1 MKKFTLAVA
10 ALCIAASSLAQA
22 PAQAPDYSSYTWKD
36 LGEGTMSDFVLCN
49 LVVGFFNDPVKVQ
62 VQESEQ
68 VSGVYRILKP
78 WSAIENVPFDESLN
92 QIIIDASDP
101 EYVKVPAQKAPIET
115 GGLGETWYCS
125 YTYWG
130 EEIIGKKDLFIEMQ
144 PDKVL
149 KLKDGVIKFTQNC
162 MAVMYPEGEDSASG
176 IAPGVW
182 TYTNMEYEGY
192 LVLPDGSG
200 EVAEEWN
207 DLGTG
212 RFLDGFL
219 ERTFDPSYTPVELE
233 VQIMENKNVPGVYK
247 VVDAFK
253 HSAATGRDLILDAR
267 QPDFVRIEEQ
277 NTGVNTTNGW
287 LYILSVSTNG
297 EYTTYQEMVDAFPSY
312 AERNITKDERGIYI
326 PTNSILFTFPTSGD
340 YVCYP
345 TTDALYSYIIFPGYD
360 SIESVGADETDGP
373 AEYFNLQGIRVESPV
388 AGQLMIVRKGTKTYK
403 TIIR

>member
-78 WSAIENVPFDESLN
+78 WSAIDGVPFDESLN

-101 EYVKVPAQKAPIET
+101 EYVMVPAQKAPIET

-125 YTYWG
+125 YTDWAVNV
-130 EEIIGKKDLFIEMQ
+130 IDKKDLFIEMQ
-144 PDKVL
+144 PEKVL
-149 KLKDGVIKFTQNC
+149 KLKDGVIKFSQNC
-162 MAVMYPEGEDSASG
+162 MAVMYPGGDAESDVG
-176 IAPGVW
+176 PGQW

-200 EVAEEWN
+200 EVADEWT

-219 ERTFDPSYTPVELE
+219 ERTFDSSYKPVEME
-233 VQIMENKNVPGVYK
+233 VQIMENKNVPGVYR

-253 HSAATGRDLILDAR
+253 HSSATGRDLILDAR

-277 NTGVNTTNGW
+277 NTGVNTTLGW

-312 AERNITKDERGIYI
+312 AERNITKDDKGIYM
-326 PTNSILFTFPTSGD
+326 PTNSILLTFPTSGD
-340 YVCYP
+340 FSCYP
-345 TTDALYSYIIFPGYD
+345 TSDALPSYVLFPGVDSVD
-360 SIESVGADETDGP
+360 SIGTDEADAP
-373 AEYFNLQGIRVESPV
+373 AEYYNLQGMRVQSPV
-388 AGQLMIVRKGTKTYK
+388 AGQLMIVRKGNKTYK
-403 TIIR
+403 TVIR